1 MNLPPVTKTYRDRTV
16 LDLPA
21 LTLADGAIHAVIGPN
36 GSGKSTLARLL
47 AGTLMPDSGH
57 PLPVC
62 PAGYMPQRSYPFRMS
77 VLNNLRLTGADR
89 SRAMAQLEAFD
100 LAHLAGRRADRLSGG
115 ETARLAL
122 ARLLMEDFPLLIL
135 DEPTAAMDISS
146 TLLAETRLREY
157 QARTGCTVLLVTHA
171 LPQARR
177 TADQVLFLQ
186 GGHLVEQGDAGQVLT
201 SPRQAATR
209 VFLDFAR

>member
-16 LDLPA
+16 LDLPR
-21 LTLADGAIHAVIGPN
+21 LTLADGAVHAVIGPN

-47 AGTLMPDSGH
+47 AGVLVPDSGR
-57 PLPVC
+57 PLSAG
-62 PAGYMPQRSYPFRMS
+62 PAGYLPQRPYPFRMS

-89 SRAMAQLEAFD
+89 GRAMAQLEAFE

-135 DEPTAAMDISS
+135 DEPTAAMDVSS
-146 TLLAETRLREY
+146 TLLAEARLGEY
-157 QARTGCTVLLVTHA
+157 RARTGCTVLLITHTLA
-171 LPQARR
+171 QARR

-186 GGHLVEQGDAGQVLT
+186 GGRLVEQGAAGQVLT
-201 SPRQAATR
+201 APRQAATR
-209 VFLDFAR
+209 AFLDFAR